1 MRGLSIVG
9 LAIVLLI
16 IGWLVIQNMGVVST
30 EEGVEIEST
39 EYVKKA
45 QAVEEQIDRQADG
58 LKAKVK
64 ALE

>member
-9 LAIVLLI
+9 LAIVLLF
-16 IGWLVIQNMGVVST
+16 IGWLVIQNMGMVST

-39 EYVKKA
+39 EYMKKA
-45 QAVEEQIDRQADG
+45 QAVDEQIDHQVDR